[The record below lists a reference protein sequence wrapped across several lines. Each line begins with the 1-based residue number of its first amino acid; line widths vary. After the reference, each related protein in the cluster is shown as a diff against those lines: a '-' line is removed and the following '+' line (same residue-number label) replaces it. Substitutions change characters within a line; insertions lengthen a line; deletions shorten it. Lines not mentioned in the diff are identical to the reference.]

1 MAVSFNF
8 TGEYAIDQGADWYA
22 TFIYKQPAE
31 ITNIT
36 GNGTTVTVTA
46 VNGFT
51 PGQTVSIDGV
61 IPPIYNLQNVTI
73 ATATANSFT
82 ITNGATG
89 TYISGGLA
97 TSAVNLTGATAAL
110 QLRSLPSSPDAVL
123 TLGTGGNG
131 ITITGAAGQVD
142 VHATANETRDI
153 DPGIYYYDLE
163 VTSSGIVTR
172 LAQGQAEVSAEVTR

>member
-61 IPPIYNLQNVTI
+61 TPPIYNLQNVLHFRRARNI
-73 ATATANSFT
+73 GSQPHRRNSCVATAIPPIFA
-82 ITNGATG
+82 
-89 TYISGGLA
+89 
-97 TSAVNLTGATAAL
+97 
-110 QLRSLPSSPDAVL
+110 
-123 TLGTGGNG
+123 
-131 ITITGAAGQVD
+131 
-142 VHATANETRDI
+142 
-153 DPGIYYYDLE
+153 
-163 VTSSGIVTR
+163 
-172 LAQGQAEVSAEVTR
+172 